1 MPDRTYRVEPA
12 PDPMELEAELAT
24 RSSVTSPVSRAVCLP
39 SCSSFGN
46 DQDNTLTTIVQPEP
60 DVDVWPQAPAHELEI
75 VEHVLM
81 PPVDDVARAVTP
93 GGAASTMPIHTFI
106 NAFKKPLQ

>member
-1 MPDRTYRVEPA
+1 
-12 PDPMELEAELAT
+12 MELEAELAA
-24 RSSVTSPVSRAVCLP
+24 RSSVMPPISRALCLP

-46 DQDNTLTTIVQPEP
+46 DQDSTPTTIAQPQP
-60 DVDVWPQAPAHELEI
+60 DVDVWPQAPAHESEI
-75 VEHVLM
+75 VEPVLM
-81 PPVDDVARAVTP
+81 PPVNDVARAVTP